1 MFWAPEGQ
9 GFQRIPMSKLEFLPV
24 AVFSWT
30 VKAEGNYEYVPGLTS
45 RTSVEEGEVTDT
57 DI

>member
-1 MFWAPEGQ
+1 
-9 GFQRIPMSKLEFLPV
+9 MSKLEFLPV